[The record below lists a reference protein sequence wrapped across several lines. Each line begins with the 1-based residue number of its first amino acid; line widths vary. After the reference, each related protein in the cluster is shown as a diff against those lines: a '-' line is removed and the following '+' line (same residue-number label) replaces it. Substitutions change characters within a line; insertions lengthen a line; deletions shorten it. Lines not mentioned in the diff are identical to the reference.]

1 VSNYSPTEKLK
12 VEIIDHTALITID
25 NPGANTWDSE
35 SLSGMRELIANL
47 NADKN
52 IYSLVITGAGEKFF
66 SAGADL
72 KMFASGDKAVAQD
85 IGLKFG
91 QAFEALADFRGV
103 SIAAINGFAMGGGL
117 ECALA
122 CDIRIAEAHA
132 QMALPEAKVGLL
144 PCAGGTQR
152 LTALVGPGWAK
163 RIILCGE
170 RIKADKALSLGLVEE
185 VVESGTAKTAALA
198 LAAQVAQQSPVS
210 VTFCKELIHS
220 PREAVMP
227 QGLLLERERFIQLFD
242 TLDQKE
248 GVNAFLEKRSP
259 EWKNA

>member
-1 VSNYSPTEKLK
+1 MSMSPTEKLQLD
-12 VEIIDHTALITID
+12 VQGHTAVVTIN
-25 NPGANTWDSE
+25 NPAANTWDAE
-35 SLSGMRELIANL
+35 SLSGLKTLISAL

-52 IYSLVITGAGEKFF
+52 IYALVITGSGEKFF

-122 CDIRIAEAHA
+122 CDIRIAEEQA

-152 LTALVGPGWAK
+152 LTALVGAGWAK
-163 RIILCGE
+163 RMILCGE
-170 RIKADKALSLGLVEE
+170 RVNAETAHRIGLVEE
-185 VVESGTAKTAALA
+185 LVPRGESLQAALNMA
-198 LAAQVAQQSPVS
+198 TAVAQQSPVAVS
-210 VTFCKELIHS
+210 FCKELIHEA
-220 PREAVMP
+220 RDAVMP
-227 QGLLLERERFIQLFD
+227 KGLILERERFVQLFD
-242 TLDQKE
+242 TVDQKE
-248 GVNAFLEKRSP
+248 GVNAFLEKRQP